1 MNCITREKPEHTIRK
16 TGGFSVKTEKNV
28 CLTAAL
34 FLMLAG
40 ALFLTP
46 QPAAAEQGLEHLEL
60 TTKKNTSIEGV
71 LTAQKQ
77 EGDAIDYEITTEPR
91 KGSVTLL
98 EEGRFVYTPREGKKG
113 RDYFGYRSIDA
124 EGNRSEEGTVLIRIE
139 NREHPS

>member
-1 MNCITREKPEHTIRK
+1 MKREK
-16 TGGFSVKTEKNV
+16 NLY
-28 CLTAAL
+28 LTAV
-34 FLMLAG
+34 LMLSLAA
-40 ALFLTP
+40 ALLSAP
-46 QPAAAEQGLEHLEL
+46 LPAAAEGTRGLEHLEL
-60 TTKKNTSIEGV
+60 TTKKNTPIEGV

-124 EGNRSEEGTVLIRIE
+124 AGNRSEEGTVLIRIK

>member
-16 TGGFSVKTEKNV
+16 TGGFSVKREKNV

-60 TTKKNTSIEGV
+60 TTEKNTPVEGA
-71 LTAQKQ
+71 LNTQSAD
-77 EGDAIDYEITTEPR
+77 EGAVGFVITTEPR
-91 KGSVTLL
+91 KGSVALL

-124 EGNRSEEGTVLIRIE
+124 AGNRSEEGTVLIRIE
-139 NREHPS
+139 NEKEQP